1 MNTILDTFI
10 SPDIGTFSLKRL
22 LPYINKCFG
31 EQTVEDIMSNLTQ
44 LAQSSVEKAVADWA
58 NQTIATLRKMSPT
71 SLKVTLE
78 LMRRGRQSSFKSCFR
93 MECTLAANM
102 LDRVPDLYEGIS
114 AKLVRKQTN
123 ATWNPASIEDV
134 DLAFVKGL
142 FETTKT
148 TPQVAFESY
157 ADDFY
162 EYPHSQNA
170 LPSISR
176 IKAIIQNSQ
185 DLQKKWEAI
194 QEFIMAEFNNKPG
207 LAEKLQYIRQHH
219 LTKDMKW
226 ID

>member
-1 MNTILDTFI
+1 MNTILNTFI
-10 SPDIGTFSLKRL
+10 SPDMGVFSWKRV

-31 EQTVEDIMSNLTQ
+31 EQTVEGIMSNLTQ
-44 LAQSSVEKAVADWA
+44 LSQSSADKVAADWA
-58 NQTIATLRKMSPT
+58 KQTIETLQKMSPT

-114 AKLVRKQTN
+114 AKLVRKQTS
-123 ATWNPASIEDV
+123 AAWNPSSIEDV

-142 FETTKT
+142 FEPTKT

-162 EYPHSQNA
+162 EYPHGQYV
-170 LPSISR
+170 LPTTSR

-185 DLQKKWEAI
+185 HLQKWDAI
-194 QEFIMAEFNNKPG
+194 QDSIMTEFNNKPG

-219 LTKDMKW
+219 LTKDLKW